1 MYQPT
6 QSFLDE
12 MDEIR
17 RQGVVTAPVYSER
30 PCRYCGGLTVEG
42 HPLPLHARKGGG
54 LRGAPRRRFWCD
66 PCEKVTS

>member
-17 RQGVVTAPVYSER
+17 RQGERPAPVYSER
-30 PCRYCGGLTVEG
+30 ACRYCGGLTVEG

-54 LRGAPRRRFWCD
+54 LRGAPSRRFWCD